1 MYKWMYLAEFDCV
14 QRIINLFEFIIFSYF
29 AHLEYKARKQG

>member
-14 QRIINLFEFIIFSYF
+14 QKNLFEFIILVIL
-29 AHLEYKARKQG
+29 HILQGSETAIIR